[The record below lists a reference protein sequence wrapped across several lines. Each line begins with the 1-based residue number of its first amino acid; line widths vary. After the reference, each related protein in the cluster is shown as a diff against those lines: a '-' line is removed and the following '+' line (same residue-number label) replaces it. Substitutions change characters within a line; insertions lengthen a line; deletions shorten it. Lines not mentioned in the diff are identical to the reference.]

1 MAFASLLFSFLV
13 IFVAKD
19 CKKYYQCYHGQWASF
34 TCVDPSTFDYESLAC
49 EPQENCFPGCQDYTE
64 STGEPPTILPSAPCP
79 GIENCTEGHNYA
91 DATSC
96 FSYFHCINGELE
108 LRFCSGVTS
117 VFDIYKLECAEPS
130 EDIDCTYRCRTPG
143 PSTEA
148 QTTESLTTNTEHPV
162 TDPCNRPPLC
172 SSGDDPEL
180 VADPDDCKKYFQC
193 LNNQWAHFT
202 CPGDSTFDSKAN
214 TCANN
219 HDNCFPTC
227 PVYTGASTVSATRVP
242 SDTCPGTTDNCTK
255 GENYPDASS
264 CLSYYVCEDG
274 ELQLKFCSAFTP
286 VFDIH
291 ELECI
296 ELPADFNCEYRCK
309 TAGPSTEQPTTKP
322 ETSSGKTS
330 QATTTPSS
338 SLDPCTR
345 DEFCDEEAILPDPE
359 SCLHYYYCADGQWG
373 RIKCPRGYLF
383 DWSSAYCRD
392 EEVICHPECPPKPT
406 PVEPGLC
413 EMVTSCV
420 VGEKF
425 ADRAS
430 CIHFWECIES
440 EGILERKMCGAQLPT
455 YVFDIDQR
463 ECVQPDVSFDCEV
476 RCLV

>member
-1 MAFASLLFSFLV
+1 ESATDPCNRPEFCSDHLELV
-13 IFVAKD
+13 AD
-19 CKKYYQCYHGQWASF
+19 PENCKKYYQCYSGQWASF
-34 TCVDPSTFDYESLAC
+34 TCNDPSTFDHESLTC
-49 EPQENCFPGCQDYTE
+49 EAQENCFPGCREYTE
-64 STGEPPTILPSAPCP
+64 STGVPPTILPSAPCR
-79 GIENCTEGHNYA
+79 GIENCTEGEDYA

-117 VFDIYKLECAEPS
+117 VFDIYELECVQAS
-130 EDIDCTYRCRTPG
+130 EDIDCTYRCRTKG

-148 QTTESLTTNTEHPV
+148 QTTESLTTNTEHLV
-162 TDPCNRPPLC
+162 TDPCNRPLLC
-172 SSGDDPEL
+172 LSGDDPEL

-214 TCANN
+214 ACATN
-219 HDNCFPTC
+219 HENCFPAC
-227 PVYTGASTVSATRVP
+227 PVYTGTPTVSATRVP
-242 SDTCPGTTDNCTK
+242 SDTCPGTTDNCTE

-274 ELQLKFCSAFTP
+274 ELQLKFCSGITP

-291 ELECI
+291 ELECVR
-296 ELPADFNCEYRCK
+296 LSPGFDCEYRCK
-309 TAGPSTEQPTTKP
+309 TEGPSTEQPTTEP

-338 SLDPCTR
+338 SLDPCNR

-359 SCLHYYYCADGQWG
+359 SCLHYYYCADG
-373 RIKCPRGYLF
+373 
-383 DWSSAYCRD
+383 
-392 EEVICHPECPPKPT
+392 
-406 PVEPGLC
+406 LC

-420 VGEKF
+420 VGERF